1 VSEAPASPVSTPTVP
16 DSTSAPA
23 PFVPNYSTELRAARR
38 WNNSAVTVA
47 FVRPADG
54 VRDVAPLVRQ
64 AVELWN
70 HQVGQEVRLQLV
82 NENAN
87 ADITIRWTSF
97 ENLPTNAIGFTEVT
111 FRSADQILSMAKVQV
126 QESLPEDFQVQVI
139 AHELGHA
146 LGVDGHSRSES
157 DLMYANAHLPAAVT
171 TRDRNTVLLSYLDGR
186 SRAERLKAS
195 SSADTLDGNDA
206 TTVVR
211 YICGSH
217 P

>member
-1 VSEAPASPVSTPTVP
+1 
-16 DSTSAPA
+16 
-23 PFVPNYSTELRAARR
+23 
-38 WNNSAVTVA
+38 
-47 FVRPADG
+47 
-54 VRDVAPLVRQ
+54 
-64 AVELWN
+64 
-70 HQVGQEVRLQLV
+70 V